1 MNELVVKPSEQ
12 VHDPVFDGKCLGL
25 GLFLPERTHRAMTAK
40 VITEP
45 LTFDGAGVS
54 RIKLT
59 DMADWQRDYSITDI
73 DDKKYVFVPSDKNI
87 TCVLFRTQHS
97 RKANHSL
104 VQSRGEACGM
114 VHIMPM
120 HPGEFDAFTHPL
132 TLTLTLTR
140 SPQP

>member
-12 VHDPVFDGKCLGL
+12 VHDPVFDDKCLGL

-73 DDKKYVFVPSDKNI
+73 DDKKYVFVSSDKNM

-97 RKANHSL
+97 RKPNHSL
-104 VQSRGEACGM
+104 VQSHGEACVM
-114 VHIMPM
+114 VHMM
-120 HPGEFDAFTHPL
+120 SMYPGEFDAFTHPL
-132 TLTLTLTR
+132 LQSLTLTR